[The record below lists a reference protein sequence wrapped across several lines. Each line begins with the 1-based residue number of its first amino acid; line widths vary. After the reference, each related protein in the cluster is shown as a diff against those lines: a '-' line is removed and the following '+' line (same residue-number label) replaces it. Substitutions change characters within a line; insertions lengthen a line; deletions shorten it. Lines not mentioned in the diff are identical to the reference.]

1 MTAEA
6 MRTLSPRT
14 AGEADLALGAESA
27 ADWIPLGRIAEHLP
41 RGPGGKRT
49 NRSTIWRWITR
60 GCGGV
65 RLATILVGRRRWTT
79 RQAVREFVAA
89 TTAAG
94 EPEMTVAEV
103 REARRAQRANLAY
116 LRRHGFSVAETAA
129 DSGTPPQQKAPAR
142 VRRAGRGRP
151 VPRSSVDLQTGG
163 PADSLTPNGRP

>member
-116 LRRHGFSVAETAA
+116 LRRHGFSVAET
-129 DSGTPPQQKAPAR
+129 GERTWM
-142 VRRAGRGRP
+142 VRDNGGAEILIDDAGRLRR
-151 VPRSSVDLQTGG
+151 VTRKIG
-163 PADSLTPNGRP
+163 PPLDV